1 MKIGIGG
8 FQHETNTFAPGTTG
22 WAEFNTPGGWPPLTL
37 GAAIPEVTRGRNLP
51 IAGMIDEAISQ
62 NVEFHPLVW
71 CQAEPGGTVERLAYE
86 QVVALFLDAI
96 ASKGPFDGLLLDLH
110 GAIVVEDIGDGE
122 GDFLRRIREAVGPE
136 APIACSLDLHANISP
151 EMVGHSDFMSAY
163 RTYPHVDMRETGR
176 RTAQVL
182 FNMCRSGTRFAKALV
197 QTPYLIPIPSQCTL
211 AEPTSSIYT
220 RLEQIERE
228 HRLHLSFAP
237 GFPPSDTLDCG
248 PAIVGYGRE
257 EAPDLDRHMQSL
269 ADCILKAE
277 TDYARDRV
285 FNEGEGVSLA
295 LEVARS
301 TTRPVIL
308 VDTQDNPGAGGTGDS
323 TGLIRQL
330 LEQRAGDAILAF
342 VFDPQAAEIAHRQ
355 GTGARFKTEIGGR
368 SGPDGI
374 TPLKAE
380 FEVLA
385 LGNGK
390 FNGTGEFYA
399 GSAIDIGLTA
409 LLRISGTGVSVIVG
423 SRRSQ
428 AGTQAI
434 FFHLGID
441 PKRVG
446 IIPLKSSVHFRAD
459 FQSIAERIIVI
470 KSAGF
475 NTADPSELPYRKI
488 RPDRRLCPEP
498 SSIISTP

>member
-37 GAAIPEVTRGRNLP
+37 GGAILEVMRGRNLP

-62 NVEFHPLVW
+62 NVEFQPLIW

-86 QVVALFLDAI
+86 RVVTLFLDAI
-96 ASKGPFDGLLLDLH
+96 SSKGPFDGILLDLH
-110 GAIVVEDIGDGE
+110 GAMVVEGIGDGE

-136 APIACSLDLHANISP
+136 VLIACSLDLHANISP
-151 EMVGHSDFMSAY
+151 GMVAHSDFMSAY
-163 RTYPHVDMRETGR
+163 RTYPHVDMTETGR
-176 RTAQVL
+176 RTAQIL
-182 FNMCRSGTRFAKALV
+182 FNMCRSGTRFSKAMV

-211 AEPTSSIYT
+211 AEPTSSIYS
-220 RLEQIERE
+220 RLEQIERQ
-228 HRLHLSFAP
+228 HDLHLSFAP
-237 GFPPSDTLDCG
+237 GFPPSDTFDCG
-248 PAIVGYGRE
+248 PAIIGYSM
-257 EAPDLDRHMQSL
+257 EAHPNLDRHMQSL
-269 ADCILKAE
+269 ADSILKAE
-277 TDYARDRV
+277 MDYARDCV
-285 FNEGEGVSLA
+285 FNENEGVSLA
-295 LEVARS
+295 LELARS
-301 TTRPVIL
+301 TTKPIIL

-330 LEQRAGDAILAF
+330 LEQGAEDAIVAF
-342 VFDPQAAEIAHRQ
+342 VFDPQAAEAAHRE
-355 GTGARFKTEIGGR
+355 GTGARFEMEIGGR
-368 SGPDGI
+368 SGPDGV

-385 LGNGK
+385 LGDGK
-390 FNGTGEFYA
+390 FNGTGEFYD
-399 GSAIDIGLTA
+399 GSAIDIGFTA
-409 LLRISGTGVSVIVG
+409 LLRISGTSVSVIVA

-441 PKRVG
+441 PKRVA
-446 IIPLKSSVHFRAD
+446 IIGLKSSVHFRAD

-475 NTADPSELPYRKI
+475 NTADPSELPYQKI
-488 RPDRRLCPEP
+488 RPGIRLHPEL
-498 SSIISTP
+498 